1 MTKCTFSLSTS
12 LNSTDSSYKPQVLEI
27 LLYWNIQNAYKVK
40 LQPSIFFFFWVGK
53 RPWGPKLAVII
64 GAAVHD

>member
-40 LQPSIFFFFWVGK
+40 LQPSIFFFLGWEEAL
-53 RPWGPKLAVII
+53 GPKT
-64 GAAVHD
+64 GCDYRCCRT